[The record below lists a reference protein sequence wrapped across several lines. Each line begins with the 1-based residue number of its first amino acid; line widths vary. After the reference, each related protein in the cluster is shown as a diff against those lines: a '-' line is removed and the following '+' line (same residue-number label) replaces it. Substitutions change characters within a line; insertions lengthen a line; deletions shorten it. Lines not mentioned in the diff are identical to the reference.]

1 MKKIIAFML
10 SFVLMFSF
18 CACGNTETNKNE
30 PVEAFTDI
38 VVIDNEQCSFVI
50 TSAPYEDAIWGQLI
64 DVRLENKT
72 DKTLIFSMDEV
83 SINGYM
89 VSVLFATEVSPG
101 KKENTSITIFDTE
114 LENNKIDIITD
125 IEFITNIYDANDWM
139 SPHIVNDLRFNTN
152 FN

>member
-64 DVRLENKT
+64 DVRLENK
-72 DKTLIFSMDEV
+72 KPLE
-83 SINGYM
+83 
-89 VSVLFATEVSPG
+89 
-101 KKENTSITIFDTE
+101 ENTGSMLFGISIS
-114 LENNKIDIITD
+114 N
-125 IEFITNIYDANDWM
+125 
-139 SPHIVNDLRFNTN
+139 RF
-152 FN
+152 FFFFWILFFMQGQQK